1 MVFGWGK
8 KKQVEEPVE
17 RKPTNQ
23 DIELSEVSKI
33 ISDLRKL
40 RESQTLSEIK
50 NLRNE
55 TAPLIDDLMK
65 IGIVLEKDDLN
76 IDDVDKHLAIIVV
89 RGKNKLLIS

>member
-23 DIELSEVSKI
+23 DIELSEVPKI
-33 ISDLRKL
+33 MSDLRKL

-50 NLRNE
+50 
-55 TAPLIDDLMK
+55 I
-65 IGIVLEKDDLN
+65 
-76 IDDVDKHLAIIVV
+76 
-89 RGKNKLLIS
+89 

>member
-8 KKQVEEPVE
+8 KKQDEEPIE
-17 RKPTNQ
+17 RKPVNPNL
-23 DIELSEVSKI
+23 ELSNVPQI

-40 RESQTLSEIK
+40 RESQTISEIK
-50 NLRNE
+50 NLRND

-76 IDDVDKHLAIIVV
+76 IDDIDKHLAIIVG
-89 RGKNKLLIS
+89 RGKKQVISI